1 MSSIPIGRLIGTIAS
16 ISSPIIKNKAE
27 RSQTVIKLLKQFNLE
42 PDHPPNDFTGVYA
55 YALVEYGVGKPKQ
68 FLQLFEQETIK
79 KSFRKAFDH
88 CNSSILLSEVDHY
101 VEGYALGDEVKSL
114 GINIK
119 REIAAFLVIF
129 INVVKCSRTP
139 ADVLTNHK
147 IDSLHQTM
155 ISLHEKLERLPNIEA
170 IRTEIARLTLAENVD
185 KLTPSIQTNKFQT
198 IALAQEMR
206 SWFETLGYRFEKD
219 EIWREN
225 FFEWIIN
232 IPVRRNRYDRVLVR
246 GIEGE
251 VGLRDVMCLR
261 QSVEERQ
268 TDEGW
273 LVTTRRIA
281 PAALH
286 EVEKEENDFL
296 SCYTF
301 DEILA
306 QDADF
311 SGYLDWLEREI
322 ERRKIDTKYVPLAC
336 TKEEIDINTQK
347 KIAVSSYGEK
357 DGWIDGYIDRW
368 LDDPVKEHISILGEF
383 GTGKTWFALHYAW
396 VTIQRYRD
404 CQKRGVT
411 LPRLPLVIPLRDYA
425 KAVSVESLFS
435 EFFFRKYKIPLPHYD
450 AFEQLNR
457 MGKLLLIFDGFD
469 EMATRISRQDMI
481 NNFWE
486 LAKVVVPGTKVILT
500 CRTEHFPEAKE
511 GRALLSGELQAS
523 TTALIAE
530 APQFEVLELEKFTE
544 EQIQQVLSS
553 EAEPE
558 TVDKVM
564 SNPQLLE
571 LASRPVMSDLIL
583 EALPDIEAERPIDIS
598 RVYLYAVKQKMQRDI
613 KAERTFTSLSDKLY
627 FLCELSWEMLS
638 TDAMSLNYRLFPE
651 RIRRLFGSIVQ
662 EEKDLD
668 HWHYDMMGQTMLI
681 RNAQGDYSPAHRS
694 LLEFFVAYK
703 FAAELGI
710 LAPDFIELAQAKSN
724 LGVNTTPQNYSWSS
738 YFLPES
744 KRNNANLQEF
754 VAEDICL
761 LAETFGKQKLT
772 PAIIVLMEDMLISDQ
787 EELKIRLL
795 KIIENTRGKSAK
807 EVGFVGGN
815 IITLLSF
822 INPDSL
828 KDNDFSDTNLTGLD
842 LSLLDNYDLRIY
854 REIELDL
861 SNTRFERAN
870 LEDSNFGDVKIA
882 NSNFQYTNLSGVEFQ
897 IRQFDGAFSLHPHK
911 PQLAIVSFDDIIL
924 WDLKLQSI
932 ITRIETKITWNG
944 DIKHS
949 PDGKFLFSSGYNNF
963 EIRDSQTLEKIST
976 IQISDVELNLNGLTS
991 DFTFTSNSKLLF
1003 LLCQNSDIYVYDVLL
1018 NKEIKV
1024 LTKHQDTITSIA
1036 IIPDKNLLASSSSSE
1051 LIVWDIDSLK
1061 VKSNRAWNRFNSKN
1075 ILFHPSGKLVAVQY
1089 YFFNRTNKEKDR
1101 ILFLNP
1107 NDLSIIDELAVD
1119 GVRKIAINDEGSLIC
1134 AASHTSF
1141 VLIDFITKQIIYDS
1155 KYSDCVNLYHPN
1167 MIVSGVKEVFFDVPT
1182 QNVFILLRSGH
1193 VIIFDIIKFKVVDV
1207 IHHFQN
1213 VLKADFRNA
1222 TGIKPEIAKCLE
1234 KHGAII

>member
-1 MSSIPIGRLIGTIAS
+1 MSSIPIGKVIGAIARLG
-16 ISSPIIKNKAE
+16 SPIIKNKAE

-55 YALVEYGVGKPKQ
+55 YALVEYGVDKPKP

-79 KSFRKAFDH
+79 KSFRNAFDH

-114 GINIK
+114 DINIK
-119 REIAAFLVIF
+119 REIAEFVVIF
-129 INVVKCSRTP
+129 IEVAKRSRTP
-139 ADVLTNHK
+139 ADVLMNHQ
-147 IDSLHQTM
+147 IVSLQKSM
-155 ISLHEKLERLPNIEA
+155 MSVHEKLDRLPTLEA
-170 IRTEIARLTLAENVD
+170 IRPEIARLTLPENVD
-185 KLTPSIQTNKFQT
+185 KLTPSRQANKFQA

-219 EIWREN
+219 EIWGEN

-232 IPVRRNRYDRVLVR
+232 IPVRRGRYDRVLVR

-251 VGLRDVMCLR
+251 VGLRDVMSLR

-281 PAALH
+281 PAALD

-311 SGYLDWLEREI
+311 SGYLDWLETEI

-336 TKEEIDINTQK
+336 TKEEIDINTQQ

-404 CQKRGVT
+404 CQKRGVV

-544 EQIQQVLSS
+544 EQIRQVLSY

-558 TVDKVM
+558 TVEKVM

-571 LASRPVMSDLIL
+571 LASRPVMTDLIL

-651 RIRRLFGSIVQ
+651 RIRGLFGSIVQ

-681 RNAQGDYSPAHRS
+681 RNGEGDYSPAHRS

-710 LAPDFIELAQAKSN
+710 LAPDFIELAQVKSN
-724 LGVNTTPQNYSWSS
+724 LDVNDTPQNYTWSS

-744 KRNNANLQEF
+744 NRNNAALQEF

-761 LAETFGKQKLT
+761 LAETFGKQKLD
-772 PAIIVLMEDMLISDQ
+772 PAIIVLMKDMLIPDQ
-787 EELKIRLL
+787 QELKVRLL

-807 EVGFVGGN
+807 EVGFVGSN
-815 IITLLSF
+815 IFTFLAYL
-822 INPDSL
+822 NPDSL
-828 KDNDFSDTNLTGLD
+828 RGYDFSDTNLSGLD
-842 LSLLDNYDLRIY
+842 LSLLDYHKSRIN
-854 REIELDL
+854 IDTELDL
-861 SNTRFERAN
+861 SNTLFQRAN
-870 LEDSNFGDVKIA
+870 LKDANFAHVKIA
-882 NSNFQYTNLSGVEFQ
+882 NSNFKYSNLSGVEFE
-897 IRQFDGAFSLHPHK
+897 ISQFDGASLHPHK
-911 PQLAIVSFDDIIL
+911 PQLVTSSLYDIIL
-924 WDLKLQSI
+924 WDLKLQSV
-932 ITRIETKITWNG
+932 ITRIEKKVRCNR
-944 DIKHS
+944 DAQHS
-949 PDGKFLFSSGYNNF
+949 PDGKLLFSSGRGDF
-963 EIRDSQTLEKIST
+963 EIRDSQTLEIIST
-976 IQISDVELNLNGLTS
+976 IEISDVELNSSQFTF
-991 DFTFTSNSKLLF
+991 DFTFTSDSKILF
-1003 LLCQNSDIYVYDVLL
+1003 LGCSNDAIYVYDVLS
-1018 NKEIKV
+1018 NQEIKV
-1024 LTKHQDTITSIA
+1024 LTEHQDSIQSIA
-1036 IIPDKNLLASSSSSE
+1036 ISPDENLLASSSYSE

-1061 VKSNRAWNRFNSKN
+1061 PKLKRKSNILRLNFRN
-1075 ILFHPSGKLVAVQY
+1075 ILFHPQGTLVIVDADHKKTKL
-1089 YFFNRTNKEKDR
+1089 
-1101 ILFLNP
+1101 LFLNS
-1107 NDLSIIDELAVD
+1107 NDLSIIDELTVHR
-1119 GVRKIAINDEGSLIC
+1119 VEKIAINEEGSLIC
-1134 AASHTSF
+1134 VAYQTSF
-1141 VLIDFITKQIIYDS
+1141 FLINFMTKEIIYDS
-1155 KYSDCVNLYHPN
+1155 KYSDYGNLNY
-1167 MIVSGVKEVFFDVPT
+1167 IIEGVLYVEEVFFDVPSE
-1182 QNVFILLRSGH
+1182 NVFIVLKSGH
-1193 VIIFDIIKFKVVDV
+1193 VIIFDIINFKVVDV
-1207 IHHFQN
+1207 ISHFPN
-1213 VLKADFRNA
+1213 VLKADFRYA
-1222 TGIKPEIAKCLE
+1222 TGIKPEIAKLLE